1 MTMAYEYEKNVVAEI
16 KELGARYKAPSFYAM
31 ADEVR
36 EVYAKAK
43 AFDEI
48 VPFVRKQFVRA
59 NQSYGF
65 AKLYMKSN
73 EELKQAEEELL
84 KIHQVAITASNV
96 LGITTE
102 KFIMM
107 EDK

>member
-1 MTMAYEYEKNVVAEI
+1 MAYEYEKNVVAEI

-48 VPFVRKQFVRA
+48 LNVDYIVAPDDYAYEVT
-59 NQSYGF
+59 
-65 AKLYMKSN
+65 
-73 EELKQAEEELL
+73 
-84 KIHQVAITASNV
+84 KIV
-96 LGITTE
+96 
-102 KFIMM
+102 
-107 EDK
+107 DKHREIII

>member
-1 MTMAYEYEKNVVAEI
+1 MKYKNEI
-16 KELGARYKAPSFYAM
+16 FITDL
-31 ADEVR
+31 ADGYSDEIFNETK
-36 EVYAKAK
+36 EVYGKAK

-48 VPFVRKQFVRA
+48 VPFVREQYVRA

-65 AKLYMKSN
+65 AKFYGYSDEN
-73 EELKQAEEELL
+73 IKQAEEELL
-84 KIHQVAITASNV
+84 KIHQVAITACNV

>member
-1 MTMAYEYEKNVVAEI
+1 MEYEYENKVINILKN
-16 KELGARYKAPSFYAM
+16 LGALYNSNINFRM
-31 ADEVR
+31 AEEVE

-48 VPFVRKQFVRA
+48 VPFVREQYVRA

-65 AKLYMKSN
+65 AKFYGYSDEN
-73 EELKQAEEELL
+73 IKQAEEELL
-84 KIHQVAITASNV
+84 KIHQVAITACNV